1 MATHGSPA
9 RRRRRRTGSRDP
21 PGEKSG
27 GLLEDLDLLLEPL
40 VLALEP
46 LQLGL
51 LGLALGQ
58 RLRRARRQVLVPPA
72 AQLPGAQA
80 QLGRDLAQPLA
91 AVQQP
96 LDRLGLE
103 LGREPPPG
111 SLLHHPALLRCSGS
125 LASPPLL
132 RGRSIC
138 DGTLACAGRP
148 LAVKVGSLQRIGE
161 VVFCYLLARSQWRSD
176 VLPR

>member
-40 VLALEP
+40 VLALQP

-51 LGLALGQ
+51 LGLAGGQ
-58 RLRRARRQVLVPPA
+58 RLRRAGRQVLVAPP

-80 QLGRDLAQPLA
+80 ELRRDLAQPLA
-91 AVQQP
+91 AVQQAP
-96 LDRLGLE
+96 DRLGLE
-103 LGREPPPG
+103 LGGEPPP
-111 SLLHHPALLRCSGS
+111 LLPLRHPTLLRCSGS
-125 LASPPLL
+125 LANPPLL
-132 RGRSIC
+132 RGRSSLC
-138 DGTLACAGRP
+138 TGRTPRPYATAAQDRARPHHLVLAQGRP
-148 LAVKVGSLQRIGE
+148 CARR
-161 VVFCYLLARSQWRSD
+161 ARSH
-176 VLPR
+176 PAGM

>member
-40 VLALEP
+40 VLALQP

-51 LGLALGQ
+51 LGLARGQ
-58 RLRRARRQVLVPPA
+58 RLRRAGRQVLVAPA

-80 QLGRDLAQPLA
+80 ELGRDLAQPLA

-96 LDRLGLE
+96 LDRLRLE

-111 SLLHHPALLRCSGS
+111 PPLRHPALLRCSGS
-125 LASPPLL
+125 LANPPLL
-132 RGRSIC
+132 RGRSTGC
-138 DGTLACAGRP
+138 TGRP
-148 LAVKVGSLQRIGE
+148 TRPSGAG
-161 VVFCYLLARSQWRSD
+161 ARAWSTW
-176 VLPR
+176 PR